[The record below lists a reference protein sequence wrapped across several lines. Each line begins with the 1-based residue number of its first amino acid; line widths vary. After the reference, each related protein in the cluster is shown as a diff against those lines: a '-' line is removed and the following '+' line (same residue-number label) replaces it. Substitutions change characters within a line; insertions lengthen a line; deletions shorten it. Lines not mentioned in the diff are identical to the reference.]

1 MLETCWDST
10 AGVLQWVDVGFLG
23 RTGWKGRRRCC
34 LLYERAVG
42 MHGAL
47 PQMDVEP
54 VENIWVRIRGQMNMG
69 DVMVC
74 LPQTAGSGSR

>member
-1 MLETCWDST
+1 
-10 AGVLQWVDVGFLG
+10 
-23 RTGWKGRRRCC
+23 
-34 LLYERAVG
+34 